1 MMIFG
6 FFFTLF
12 YSAFRLIGQ
21 LLAFVLKAI
30 GSILVFLTGAGKKQ
44 ENRRI

>member
-21 LLAFVLKAI
+21 LLAFVLKAV
-30 GSILVFLTGAGKKQ
+30 GSIFGFLTGAGNK
-44 ENRRI
+44 